1 MNKLEQL
8 VTRGPGQGALK
19 DQAEIPAAEGPRKM
33 PCRRSPPPTSST
45 TQAQHRQEAMEAED
59 ATVKELVTQP
69 PAEEQ
74 KQLTHG
80 ETVILTALRRIEDRL
95 GTLEV
100 KYEKHAS
107 RIAALEIRM
116 RSMSLKKERMG
127 RIKEAIAKRRGR
139 LEVTNSEDNDLK
151 PQAQ

>member
-1 MNKLEQL
+1 MIIRAGRICCIHFR
-8 VTRGPGQGALK
+8 VTSFLTFVQG
-19 DQAEIPAAEGPRKM
+19 RKV
-33 PCRRSPPPTSST
+33 CNIFYTFFT
-45 TQAQHRQEAMEAED
+45 
-59 ATVKELVTQP
+59 KELATQP

-100 KYEKHAS
+100 KYEKDAS

-151 PQAQ
+151 LQAQ